1 VVVNKIA
8 RKDAGS
14 YVYEAG
20 YEPISSVD
28 ATSAVTAK
36 RARPGRSDE
45 GSVNGTAN
53 GAVHEQRRRSREATP
68 VGR

>member
-20 YEPISSVD
+20 YEPVSQAD
-28 ATSAVTAK
+28 ATSATAAK
-36 RARPGRSDE
+36 RALPVRKYE
-45 GSVNGTAN
+45 GSVNGA
-53 GAVHEQRRRSREATP
+53 AHEQRRRSREVTT